1 MSTLNNVFKKLDSID
16 KVSQV
21 NLESQKVDL
30 ALTDD
35 IKKLMSEAINY
46 KNQYTNAAQ
55 KSIDALKETKRLAI
69 NWRDNLSEANKL
81 IINLNQKANE
91 LGVEIPKEVLAYKD
105 IILKGVKDADDYVK
119 IISKSQMDI
128 PLN

>member
-1 MSTLNNVFKKLDSID
+1 MSTLNNVFKKLEHTE
-16 KVSQV
+16 KVAKV
-21 NLESQKVDL
+21 NLESQKVEL

-35 IKKLMSEAINY
+35 IKKLMSEAINN
-46 KNQYTNAAQ
+46 KNQYNNAAQ
-55 KSIDALKETKRLAI
+55 KSVDALKEAKRLAI

-105 IILKGVKDADDYVK
+105 IISKGVKDADDYVK

>member
-1 MSTLNNVFKKLDSID
+1 MTAEAHKILKSFQKTELTT
-16 KVSQV
+16 
-21 NLESQKVDL
+21 QKVEL

-35 IKKLMSEAINY
+35 IKKLMSEAINN
-46 KNQYTNAAQ
+46 KNQYNNAAQ
-55 KSIDALKETKRLAI
+55 KSVDALKEAKRLAI

-105 IILKGVKDADDYVK
+105 IVLKGVKDADDYVK